1 MATANANNNTPS
13 VRVRAPKLEH
23 LNKVETIT
31 SFHNWK
37 ETMIYSLYLDDAF
50 KPYLKENSVWGLKTS
65 TTPYRGFVDDAGEN
79 GLKKEDKCAILD
91 LMLGQIANYA
101 TVISR
106 NQITKNSRSLNDI
119 WNKLREY
126 YGFHQTGARF
136 LDLSSIKMEVGE
148 RAEDLYQ
155 HLLSFL
161 KITCNLPVPQL
172 LIMG

>member
-50 KPYLKENSVWGLKTS
+50 KPYLKENVTWGLKTS
-65 TTPYRGFVDDAGEN
+65 TALYRGFVDDVGEN
-79 GLKKEDKCAILD
+79 ALTREDKCAILD

-106 NQITKNSRSLNDI
+106 NQITKNSRSLNEI
-119 WNKLREY
+119 WN
-126 YGFHQTGARF
+126 
-136 LDLSSIKMEVGE
+136 
-148 RAEDLYQ
+148 
-155 HLLSFL
+155 
-161 KITCNLPVPQL
+161 
-172 LIMG
+172 